1 MQKRN
6 ICDICLYTLSL
17 FCTFYWHCDKT
28 IFIYVFFC
36 FFSEHIIDDD
46 QATPYL
52 LTDIAT
58 HIVESHT
65 VRNDGRLYF
74 NKQERGKRYIYL
86 IVRILHAVSLALKG
100 DPSSYNFV
108 KCMRVFHMTIS
119 DPFVCLVDVRHFL
132 QFLWVLLPFNLISI
146 VRVFDIY
153 IRLFKNDNT
162 RIYGPRSLKHLCR
175 VSVRNCLRKNMKML
189 PQSVRSLHIPRA
201 LHDYLLCIMTSSKD
215 FTCGYMS

>member
-1 MQKRN
+1 MIK
-6 ICDICLYTLSL
+6 L
-17 FCTFYWHCDKT
+17 FL
-28 IFIYVFFC
+28 FIY

-46 QATPYL
+46 ETRNFSPHL

-74 NKQERGKRYIYL
+74 NKQERGNRYIYL
-86 IVRILHAVSLALKG
+86 IARILHAVSLALKG

-108 KCMRVFHMTIS
+108 ECMRVFHMTVS
-119 DPFVCLVDVRHFL
+119 DPVVNIVDVRHFL
-132 QFLWVLLPFNLISI
+132 QFLWVLLPFKLISI
-146 VRVFDIY
+146 VRVFNVY
-153 IRLFKNDNT
+153 ARLFFYDNS
-162 RIYGPRSLKHLCR
+162 RIYGPRPLKHLCS

-201 LHDYLLCIMTSSKD
+201 LHDYLLCIMTSPKD
-215 FTCGYMS
+215 FTCGYKS